1 MEFKLNNK
9 KIYVIIKMTIVFNL
23 TFMLKFVDL
32 DIWLQE
38 KILLFSNN
46 RKLQNISWVWD
57 KLNQL
62 IWDNSEDKIS
72 NTLLFEQTIIFNE
85 INFSKDL
92 SKKNFNKEILN
103 KLNLENNML
112 LDFVEIFSF
121 EKFNKKEFL
130 ICRFIQENT

>member
-1 MEFKLNNK
+1 LEFKLNNK

>member
-62 IWDNSEDKIS
+62 IWDNSED
-72 NTLLFEQTIIFNE
+72 
-85 INFSKDL
+85 
-92 SKKNFNKEILN
+92 
-103 KLNLENNML
+103 
-112 LDFVEIFSF
+112 
-121 EKFNKKEFL
+121 
-130 ICRFIQENT
+130 

>member
-1 MEFKLNNK
+1 LEFKLNNK

-62 IWDNSEDKIS
+62 IWDNSED
-72 NTLLFEQTIIFNE
+72 
-85 INFSKDL
+85 
-92 SKKNFNKEILN
+92 
-103 KLNLENNML
+103 
-112 LDFVEIFSF
+112 
-121 EKFNKKEFL
+121 
-130 ICRFIQENT
+130 